1 MCQKLTKEGMS
12 SIAKNCVNIEDQHEV
27 VNVVVGYEI
36 EEISAARMGGVQV
49 EYDDDDDEV
58 T

>member
-1 MCQKLTKEGMS
+1 MS

-36 EEISAARMGGVQV
+36 EEISAARMGVFRWN
-49 EYDDDDDEV
+49 
-58 T
+58 TMMMMMK